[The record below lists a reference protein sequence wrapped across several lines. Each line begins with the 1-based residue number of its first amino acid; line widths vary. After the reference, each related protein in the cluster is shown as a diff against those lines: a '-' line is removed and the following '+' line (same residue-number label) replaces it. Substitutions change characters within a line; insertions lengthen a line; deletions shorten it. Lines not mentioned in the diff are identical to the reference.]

1 MGSKVFK
8 PRPFI
13 EPEKGEVQNFWGW
26 TEVKLG
32 LNYDDVI
39 INLIINQN
47 LNIDI
52 KFIKLAKLTNISIYV
67 REI

>member
-1 MGSKVFK
+1 M
-8 PRPFI
+8 
-13 EPEKGEVQNFWGW
+13 
-26 TEVKLG
+26 KLG